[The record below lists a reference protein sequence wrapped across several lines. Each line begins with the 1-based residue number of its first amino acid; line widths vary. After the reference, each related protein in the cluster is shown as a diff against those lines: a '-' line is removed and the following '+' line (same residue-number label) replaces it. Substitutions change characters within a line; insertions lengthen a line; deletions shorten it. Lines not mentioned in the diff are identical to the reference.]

1 MLTIS
6 QLAAYAGVTVRAVRH
21 YHQIGLLPEPER
33 DASGYRRYG
42 ATAVVSLIKIRTLA
56 NAGVPLS
63 QIGELLEADGPAFAD
78 AVKRIDDRLRDEVE
92 RLETSRRQIAQLEA
106 GDSLL
111 VPPEVACYLDRLRQ
125 IGASERIVQ
134 GERDGWIL
142 VAARWPEMI
151 REWMPDKL
159 AQLEDPRLVRLY
171 RVLSEIGESD
181 GGDDDPRLAEAA
193 DILADLLEQAY
204 AARRHAGERVGERRP
219 AVRPPG
225 RIRGRV
231 RPADGTDAAAH
242 ARAWLGRLVAARAA
256 GGAAWVVVGRRLV
269 GAALSGA
276 ALSGPP
282 SGRGAGRVGLG
293 LGGGVAGAGAHGGGE
308 LVASVAVVAEATE
321 AGGGRGE
328 QHDPVRARPREGRR
342 DGCVQVGAV

>member
-21 YHQIGLLPEPER
+21 YHHIGLLPEPER

-63 QIGELLEADGPAFAD
+63 QIAELLQADAAAFAE
-78 AVKRIDDRLRDEVE
+78 AVRRIDDQLREEAE
-92 RLETSRRQIAQLEA
+92 RLEASRKQIAQLEA

-111 VPPEVACYLDRLRQ
+111 VPPEVACYLERLRQ

-142 VAARWPEMI
+142 VAARWPDQI

-159 AQLEDPRLVRLY
+159 AELEDPRMVRLY
-171 RVLSEIGESD
+171 RVLSEIAESD
-181 GGDDDPRLAEAA
+181 GGDDDPRLTEAA

-204 AARRHAGERVGERRP
+204 AASGGQASEWASDDLPFDLLDAFAVESDPRMERMQQLMRERGWAGWTRLERLAE
-219 AVRPPG
+219 PPG
-225 RIRGRV
+225 
-231 RPADGTDAAAH
+231 
-242 ARAWLGRLVAARAA
+242 
-256 GGAAWVVVGRRLV
+256 
-269 GAALSGA
+269 
-276 ALSGPP
+276 
-282 SGRGAGRVGLG
+282 
-293 LGGGVAGAGAHGGGE
+293 
-308 LVASVAVVAEATE
+308 
-321 AGGGRGE
+321 
-328 QHDPVRARPREGRR
+328 
-342 DGCVQVGAV
+342 